1 MDKIVNNFAQYPV
14 ISLHYCKHYSKK
26 LASMQFNK
34 YHYITFLENM
44 IVIVGG
50 NESISKTRFH
60 YNVSAGLMQA
70 YCECG
75 IIGFVTF
82 YLFLFASIKNWR
94 HLVRGKG
101 ILELSS
107 SQEGTNKFH
116 SRQHSLSKC
125 GLSKRVPYL
134 QSNCIFMYSF
144 QIVCLRY
151 CICFLYSLWFSAIL
165 IL

>member
-1 MDKIVNNFAQYPV
+1 MAPV
-14 ISLHYCKHYSKK
+14 TNIRYD
-26 LASMQFNK
+26 K

-60 YNVSAGLMQA
+60 YNVSAGLIQA

-125 GLSKRVPYL
+125 GLSKGVLYL
-134 QSNCIFMYSF
+134 KSNCIFIYSF
-144 QIVCLRY
+144 QVNLFKIK
-151 CICFLYSLWFSAIL
+151 FLFSSSSLKTIL
-165 IL
+165 VRGQKILQKF